1 MDIVKANVEK
11 IGGVV
16 ELRNDEGRGL
26 AILLR
31 VPMTLTII
39 SGLMVRAAG
48 QYFAIPRGTVR
59 EILLEGADTVRI
71 DRKSVVSG
79 KSVSVRV
86 DLGGRRIIKKKI
98 ATSTL

>member
-1 MDIVKANVEK
+1 MRISDWSADVCSSD
-11 IGGVV
+11 
-16 ELRNDEGRGL
+16 LNDEGRGL

-48 QYFAIPRGTVR
+48 QDFAIPRGTVR

-71 DRKSVVSG
+71 DRVGGGELAQVRSEERRVGNEWVSTCR
-79 KSVSVRV
+79 SRWSP
-86 DLGGRRIIKKKI
+86 
-98 ATSTL
+98 SP